1 MLPPNKVAEQIL
13 LIDFGSQVTQL
24 IARLVRELNVY
35 CEIVPFDK
43 VERFLDGNKD
53 SVKGII
59 LSGSPASLAQ
69 DDAPLPPEI
78 IFQLGLPVLG
88 ICYGQQVMCEM
99 LGGKAE
105 PTQKREYGRATLELT
120 DTSLATESLATESP
134 LLDGIE
140 NSSQVWM
147 SHGDKV
153 VRLPQG
159 FVGIAQSE
167 HSPFAAIADEARAF
181 YGVQFHPEVSH
192 TPIGKKL
199 LENWIF
205 KIAKASGEW
214 SMDAFREKV
223 LASIRAQVGEGQ
235 VICALSGGVDS
246 AVCAKLIHEAVGDKL
261 TCVFVDNG
269 LLRKGER
276 DEVAHLF
283 RDKFNIPLV
292 VVEAQ
297 EQFLNALQGITEP
310 EAKRKAIGKIFIDV
324 FEAEANKLSG
334 KKSAVKFL
342 AQGTLY
348 PDVIESVSVSG
359 APSHLIKSHHNVGG
373 LPERMNLQLVEPL
386 RELFKDEVRALGKLL
401 GLPDSFVLRHPFPGP
416 GLAIRVLGEVSRA
429 SCDLL
434 READAIF
441 LDEIRKA
448 KLYDDIWQAF
458 AVLLPVR
465 SVGVMGDA
473 RAYDRLCALRAITSR
488 DGMTADV
495 YHFAPEFL
503 NKVAARIVNE
513 VEGIGRVV
521 YDITSKPPASIEWE

>member
-205 KIAKASGEW
+205 KIAKASGDW
-214 SMDAFREKV
+214 SMDAFREKA

-324 FEAEANKLSG
+324 FEAEANKTPI
-334 KKSAVKFL
+334 KN
-342 AQGTLY
+342 
-348 PDVIESVSVSG
+348 
-359 APSHLIKSHHNVGG
+359 LIKY
-373 LPERMNLQLVEPL
+373 
-386 RELFKDEVRALGKLL
+386 RA
-401 GLPDSFVLRHPFPGP
+401 
-416 GLAIRVLGEVSRA
+416 
-429 SCDLL
+429 
-434 READAIF
+434 
-441 LDEIRKA
+441 
-448 KLYDDIWQAF
+448 
-458 AVLLPVR
+458 
-465 SVGVMGDA
+465 
-473 RAYDRLCALRAITSR
+473 
-488 DGMTADV
+488 
-495 YHFAPEFL
+495 
-503 NKVAARIVNE
+503 
-513 VEGIGRVV
+513 
-521 YDITSKPPASIEWE
+521 